1 MSSYSLKPGLTQVF
15 LPGVG
20 RVTPWMTITGDNL
33 QRFVPQFLVEVVEVA
48 PVVITL
54 PEPEPEPE
62 PVVAPKVVPAPKASA
77 PAPVPESPK
86 TEAPANMRPTV
97 SEPIR
102 PKEKKEK
109 KR

>member
-20 RVTPWMTITGDNL
+20 RVTPGMTITGDNL

-48 PVVITL
+48 PAVIIL
-54 PEPEPEPE
+54 PVPEPEPEPE
-62 PVVAPKVVPAPKASA
+62 PVVAPKVVPAPKAS
-77 PAPVPESPK
+77 APVPESPK